1 MSLARS
7 FDVSASGL
15 TAERTRM
22 DVISENLANANTTRV
37 EGQPR
42 TPYRR
47 KRAVLE
53 AVEPSSFSSV
63 LAAVPRGA
71 SAGGV
76 RVAAIEPDNGPTRR
90 VRDPGHPDA
99 DPDGWVE
106 MPNVEPVTEM
116 VELITASRAFDAN
129 VTAMN
134 AAKQMQQRAL
144 EIGKA

>member
-7 FDVSASGL
+7 FEVSASGL

-37 EGQPR
+37 AGQPR

-47 KRAVLE
+47 KRVVLQAAE
-53 AVEPSSFSSV
+53 GGGFSAI
-63 LAAVPRGA
+63 LASLPRRTHG
-71 SAGGV
+71 GGV
-76 RVAAIEPDNGPTRR
+76 RVAAIEPDASPTRR

-99 DPDGWVE
+99 GVDGWVE
-106 MPNVEPVTEM
+106 MPNVEPVMEM

-144 EIGKA
+144 EIGKT

>member
-1 MSLARS
+1 M
-7 FDVSASGL
+7 
-15 TAERTRM
+15 
-22 DVISENLANANTTRV
+22 
-37 EGQPR
+37 
-42 TPYRR
+42 
-47 KRAVLE
+47 
-53 AVEPSSFSSV
+53 
-63 LAAVPRGA
+63 PRGA
-71 SAGGV
+71 SPGGV
-76 RVAAIEPDNGPTRR
+76 RVAAIEPDNGPARR

-99 DPDGWVE
+99 DADGWVE